1 MLAAANI
8 LRHARTAG
16 AHLIPH
22 SDVLRIEQSMSS
34 TGSLLKVHTTS
45 GEYVAPYVINASG
58 TWAGEI
64 AERAGSSLPIM
75 PRKGFILVTAPL
87 PPKIFHKVYDSDYVD
102 NVASS
107 DADLQTSTV
116 VEGTKSGTILIG
128 ASRQRVGY
136 NKNMDVSV
144 IKKLAKQATSLY
156 PFLADTQL
164 LRVYNGFR
172 PYSPDHLPVIGEDF
186 HVPGLYHCA
195 GHEGAGIGL
204 SAASGKLI
212 SQLITGSAPL
222 VDPTPFSPHRFQMSL
237 AH

>member
-16 AHLIPH
+16 AQLIPH
-22 SDVLRIEQSMSS
+22 SNVLTIEQDKSS
-34 TGSLLKVHTTS
+34 TSSLLRVKTTT
-45 GEYVAPYVINASG
+45 GDYVAPHVINASG

-136 NKNMDVSV
+136 NKNIDVSV
-144 IKKLAKQATSLY
+144 IKKLATQATSLY
-156 PFLADTQL
+156 SL
-164 LRVYNGFR
+164 LRHNYSGFITVFAPTPPIICR
-172 PYSPDHLPVIGEDF
+172 
-186 HVPGLYHCA
+186 
-195 GHEGAGIGL
+195 L
-204 SAASGKLI
+204 SARI
-212 SQLITGSAPL
+212 STFLVCITALGMKVLGLDYLRQVAN
-222 VDPTPFSPHRFQMSL
+222 
-237 AH
+237 